1 MNIEADSTVTHSSLG
16 LEIRFSTLVILQ
28 LIADRS
34 NEYPKL
40 SIVSLFVHYC
50 WLIGVINY
58 AILKWESLNVL
69 RVTYKT
75 AVYCSVNCIG
85 SMSFLVDLCHFHSCI
100 LADGKVSMLYVFLF
114 LASSGQAGES
124 LKPKCLQCNRS

>member
-1 MNIEADSTVTHSSLG
+1 MLLNIEADSTVTHSSLG

-28 LIADRS
+28 LIGDRS

-58 AILKWESLNVL
+58 A
-69 RVTYKT
+69 Y
-75 AVYCSVNCIG
+75 
-85 SMSFLVDLCHFHSCI
+85 
-100 LADGKVSMLYVFLF
+100 
-114 LASSGQAGES
+114 
-124 LKPKCLQCNRS
+124 